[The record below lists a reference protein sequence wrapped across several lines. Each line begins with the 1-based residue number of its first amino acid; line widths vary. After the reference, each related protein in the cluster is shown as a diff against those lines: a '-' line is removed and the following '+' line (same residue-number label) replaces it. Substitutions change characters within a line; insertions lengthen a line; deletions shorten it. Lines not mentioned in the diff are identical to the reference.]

1 MLKAL
6 RFCRTFFIYSN
17 LFMAGCAA
25 LMTAQS
31 GLLFTPTGYNSSL
44 LLFVFFATLCS
55 YSFHWYFTGTSAIL
69 TPRVSWLQQ
78 NRWVHVL
85 FFFAGLAGTLLY
97 LQYFI
102 QYWPW
107 IAGSMIATFLYT
119 APKIPIPLLQK
130 LRRLALGKTIFLAAV
145 WTYVSTVL
153 PFVMEEAPW
162 TRSMTLYTISRY
174 FFVYMICILFDYR
187 DRTDDKNAG
196 IRSLI
201 TYMEPAGIRRLF
213 LFSFGI
219 FFITTGWL
227 FIDGLSLPDSVFI
240 LTPGLIVVA
249 LYRRATRDFNDM
261 LYYFVL
267 DGLMAFSALLSL
279 FARI

>member
-1 MLKAL
+1 MLKVL
-6 RFCRTFFIYSN
+6 RSCWTFFIYSN
-17 LFMAGCAA
+17 LFMASCAV

-31 GLLFTPTGYNSSL
+31 GLLFTPTGYNPSL
-44 LLFVFFATLCS
+44 LFFVFSATLCS
-55 YSFHWYFTGTSAIL
+55 YSFHWYFTGTSAII

-78 NRWVHVL
+78 YRWVHVL
-85 FFFAGLAGTLLY
+85 FFFAGMAGTLFY

-119 APKIPIPLLQK
+119 APKTPFRPLQE
-130 LRRLALGKTIFLAAV
+130 LRKLALGKTIFLAAV
-145 WTYVSTVL
+145 WTYVTTVL

-162 TRSMTLYTISRY
+162 TRSMTLFTISRY

-201 TYMEPAGIRRLF
+201 TYMEPTGIRRLF

-219 FFITTGWL
+219 FLTATIGLYSYGFAITDTAFIVL
-227 FIDGLSLPDSVFI
+227 A
-240 LTPGLIVVA
+240 GLIVLV
-249 LYRRATRDFNDM
+249 LYRRATRDFSDM

-267 DGLMAFSALLSL
+267 DGLMAFSSLLSL
-279 FARI
+279 LARI